1 MSMHGHTFHYEL
13 HALLRKR
20 GSELEALQ
28 GELAAARAE
37 VEQRRQNWERR
48 RAVLVELDSLQ
59 RQQCRDG
66 QIIDVDARLRLHH
79 CQRTAGA
86 EVSEHARALAHAQA
100 RWESALGRVSA
111 AWRGVRALEQH
122 RDAGKMQFA
131 ALGVREE
138 LAAADELYL
147 ANQLRPARRNG
158 RNSQHRR
165 L

>member
-1 MSMHGHTFHYEL
+1 MHGHTFHYEL

-37 VEQRRQNWERR
+37 VEQWRQNWERR

-66 QIIDVDARLRLHH
+66 QSIDVDARLRLHH
-79 CQRTAGA
+79 CQGAARA

-100 RWESALGRVSA
+100 RWESALGRVSV
-111 AWRGVRALEQH
+111 AWRGMRALEQH
-122 RDAGKMQFA
+122 RDASKMQFE
-131 ALGVREE
+131 ALSVREE

-147 ANQLRPARRNG
+147 ANQLRPAQRKG

>member
-1 MSMHGHTFHYEL
+1 MHTTFHYEL

-20 GSELEALQ
+20 GAELQALQ

-37 VEQRRQNWERR
+37 VEQRRQNLERQ
-48 RAVLVELDSLQ
+48 RAVLVELESLQ
-59 RQQCRDG
+59 RQQCQDG

-79 CQRTAGA
+79 CQGTARA
-86 EVSEHARALAHAQA
+86 QVNEHARALAHAQA

-111 AWRGVRALEQH
+111 GCQTVRALEQH
-122 RDAGKMQFA
+122 RDASKMQFV
-131 ALGVREE
+131 ALGVRKE

-147 ANQLRPARRNG
+147 ANQRRPAHRNG
-158 RNSQHRR
+158 RTSQLRR